1 MMSFTD
7 HNRSC
12 HADRSWLLK
21 ITIVPKKEQHE
32 MDKLQEYVKGELD
45 TLRAKGI
52 FNRPRVLE
60 TEQKATVI
68 IDGHEVITL
77 SSNNYL
83 GLTVHPRLRAAA
95 IKAIEKYGVGSGSVR
110 TIAGT
115 MTLHNELEEKLAR
128 FKHTEASLTL
138 QSGYAT
144 NLGVIS
150 AIMQEGDMI
159 ISDELNHASIID
171 GIRLCKSPR
180 KIYPHKDMIGL
191 RRVLEESRGASKV
204 MVVTDG
210 VFSMDGDIA
219 PLPEIVD
226 LAEEFGAFV
235 MVDDAHSSGVLGK
248 NGRGSV
254 NHFGLDGR
262 VALQIGTLSK
272 GIGALGGYVAC
283 SQDMR
288 DFLMQRSRP
297 VLFSTSHPPS
307 VVATCIAAL
316 EVLEEDNSLV
326 ERLWEN
332 THFFKRGL
340 EQLGFNTG
348 HSETPITP
356 VIVGEGALAMRFST
370 RLFEEGVF
378 AQGIVYPTVPADKC
392 RVRTIVTA
400 IHTREELSKALNIFE
415 RVGRELH
422 II

>member
-1 MMSFTD
+1 
-7 HNRSC
+7 
-12 HADRSWLLK
+12 
-21 ITIVPKKEQHE
+21 
-32 MDKLQEYVKGELD
+32 MDKLQAYLKNELD
-45 TLRAKGI
+45 ALRAKGV
-52 FNRPRVLE
+52 FHLPRVLE
-60 TEQKATVI
+60 TEQKATVV
-68 IDGHEVITL
+68 IDGHKVITL

-83 GLTVHPRLRAAA
+83 GLTVHPRLREAA
-95 IKAIEKYGVGSGSVR
+95 IKAIEQYGVGSGSVR

-115 MTLHNELEEKLAR
+115 MTLHNVLEEKLAK
-128 FKHTEASLTL
+128 FKHTEASLTI

-150 AIMQEGDMI
+150 AVMQEGDMI

-180 KIYPHKDMIGL
+180 KVFPHKDMAGL
-191 RRVLEESRGASKV
+191 RRVLEESKGANKV

-219 PLPEIVD
+219 PLPEIVA
-226 LAEEFGAFV
+226 LSEEYGAFV

-254 NHFGLDGR
+254 SHFGLDGR

-288 DFLMQRSRP
+288 DFLLQRARP

-316 EVLEEDNSLV
+316 DILEEDNSLV

-332 THFFKRGL
+332 TAFFKRGL

-348 HSETPITP
+348 KSETPITP
-356 VIVGEGALAMRFST
+356 VIVGEGALAMQFSQ
-370 RLFEEGVF
+370 RLFQEGVF
-378 AQGIVYPTVPADKC
+378 AQGIVFPTVPADKC

-400 IHTREELSKALNIFE
+400 IHTHEELAQALDIFE
-415 RVGRELH
+415 RVGKELH

>member
-1 MMSFTD
+1 
-7 HNRSC
+7 
-12 HADRSWLLK
+12 
-21 ITIVPKKEQHE
+21 
-32 MDKLQEYVKGELD
+32 MDKLQEYLKSELD
-45 TLRAKGI
+45 ALRAKGI

-60 TEQKATVI
+60 TEQKSTVI

-83 GLTVHPRLRAAA
+83 GLTVHPRLREAA

-115 MTLHNELEEKLAR
+115 MTLHNELEEKLAQ
-128 FKHTEASLTL
+128 FKHTEASLTF

-180 KIYPHKDMIGL
+180 KVYPHKDMAGL
-191 RRVLEESRGASKV
+191 RRVLEDSRSATKI

-219 PLPEIVD
+219 PLPQIVE
-226 LAEEFGAFV
+226 LAEQYGAFV

-254 NHFGLDGR
+254 SHFGLDGR

-288 DFLMQRSRP
+288 DFLLQRARP

-316 EVLEEDNSLV
+316 EILEEDNSLV

-332 THFFKRGL
+332 TSFFKRGL
-340 EQLGFNTG
+340 QQLGFNTG
-348 HSETPITP
+348 NSETPITP
-356 VIVGEGALAMRFST
+356 VIVGEGALAMRFSN

-378 AQGIVYPTVPADKC
+378 AQGIVFPTVPADKC

-400 IHTREELSKALNIFE
+400 IHTNDELSRALNIFE
-415 RVGRELH
+415 RVGKELK

>member
-1 MMSFTD
+1 
-7 HNRSC
+7 
-12 HADRSWLLK
+12 
-21 ITIVPKKEQHE
+21 
-32 MDKLQEYVKGELD
+32 MDKLQAYLKNELD
-45 TLRAKGI
+45 TLREKGI

-60 TEQKATVI
+60 TEQKATVT

-83 GLTVHPRLRAAA
+83 GLTVHPRLREAA

-150 AIMQEGDMI
+150 AIMQEDDMI

-171 GIRLCKSPR
+171 GIRLCRSPR
-180 KIYPHKDMIGL
+180 KIYPHKDMAGL
-191 RRVLEESRGASKV
+191 RRVLEESRGANKV
-204 MVVTDG
+204 MIVSDG

-219 PLPEIVD
+219 PLPKIVD

-254 NHFGLDGR
+254 SHFGLDGR

-288 DFLMQRSRP
+288 DFLLQRARP

-316 EVLEEDNSLV
+316 DILEEDDSLV

-332 THFFKRGL
+332 TAFFKRGL
-340 EQLGFNTG
+340 QQLGFKSGN
-348 HSETPITP
+348 SETPITP
-356 VIVGEGALAMRFST
+356 VIVGEGALAMRFSK

-378 AQGIVYPTVPADKC
+378 AQGIVFPTVPADKC

-400 IHTREELSKALNIFE
+400 IHTHEELSRALDIFE
-415 RVGRELH
+415 RVGKELQ

>member
-1 MMSFTD
+1 
-7 HNRSC
+7 
-12 HADRSWLLK
+12 
-21 ITIVPKKEQHE
+21 
-32 MDKLQEYVKGELD
+32 MDKLQEYVKSELD
-45 TLRAKGI
+45 ALRAKGI
-52 FNRPRVLE
+52 FNTPRVLE
-60 TEQKATVI
+60 TEQKSTVI

-83 GLTVHPRLRAAA
+83 GLTIHPRLREAA

-115 MTLHNELEEKLAR
+115 MTLHNELEEKLAH
-128 FKHTEASLTL
+128 FKHTEASLTF

-159 ISDELNHASIID
+159 VSDELNHASIID
-171 GIRLCKSPR
+171 GIRLCRSPR
-180 KIYPHKDMIGL
+180 KVYPHKDMAGL
-191 RRVLEESRGASKV
+191 RRVLEESRGANKI

-219 PLPEIVD
+219 PLPQIVE
-226 LAEEFGAFV
+226 LAEEYGAFV
-235 MVDDAHSSGVLGK
+235 MVDDAHSSGVLGQ

-254 NHFGLDGR
+254 SHFGLDGR

-288 DFLMQRSRP
+288 DFLLQRARP

-332 THFFKRGL
+332 TSFFKRGL
-340 EQLGFNTG
+340 QQLGFNTG
-348 HSETPITP
+348 NSETPITP
-356 VIVGEGALAMRFST
+356 VIVGEGALAMRFSN

-378 AQGIVYPTVPADKC
+378 AQGIVFPTVPADKC

-400 IHTREELSKALNIFE
+400 IHTNDELSRALDIFK
-415 RVGRELH
+415 RVGKELK

>member
-1 MMSFTD
+1 
-7 HNRSC
+7 
-12 HADRSWLLK
+12 
-21 ITIVPKKEQHE
+21 
-32 MDKLQEYVKGELD
+32 MDKLQAYLKNELD
-45 TLRAKGI
+45 GLRSQGI

-60 TEQKATVI
+60 TEQKATVT

-83 GLTVHPRLRAAA
+83 GLTVHPRLREAA

-150 AIMQEGDMI
+150 AIMQEEDMI

-180 KIYPHKDMIGL
+180 KIYHHKDMGSL
-191 RRVLEESRGASKV
+191 RRVLEESKGADKV

-219 PLPEIVD
+219 PLPEIVN

-283 SQDMR
+283 NQDMR
-288 DFLMQRSRP
+288 DFLLQRARP

-316 EVLEEDNSLV
+316 EILEEDNSLV

-332 THFFKRGL
+332 TSFFQGGL
-340 EQLGFNTG
+340 QQLGFNTG
-348 HSETPITP
+348 KSETPITP
-356 VIVGEGALAMRFST
+356 VIVGEGALAMRFSK
-370 RLFEEGVF
+370 RLFDEGVF
-378 AQGIVYPTVPADKC
+378 AQGIVFPTVPVDKC
-392 RVRTIVTA
+392 RVRTIVSA
-400 IHTREELSKALNIFE
+400 IHTKEELSKALDIFE
-415 RVGRELH
+415 RVGKELK

>member
-1 MMSFTD
+1 
-7 HNRSC
+7 
-12 HADRSWLLK
+12 
-21 ITIVPKKEQHE
+21 
-32 MDKLQEYVKGELD
+32 MDKLQAYLKNELD
-45 TLRAKGI
+45 TLREKGI

-60 TEQKATVI
+60 TEQKATVT

-83 GLTVHPRLRAAA
+83 GLTVHPRLREAA

-115 MTLHNELEEKLAR
+115 MTLHNELEAKLAR
-128 FKHTEASLTL
+128 FKHTEASLTM

-180 KIYPHKDMIGL
+180 KIYPHKNMTGL
-191 RRVLEESRGASKV
+191 RRVLEESRGANKV

-219 PLPEIVD
+219 PLAEIVD

-235 MVDDAHSSGVLGK
+235 MVDDAHASGVLGN
-248 NGRGSV
+248 NGRGTV

-262 VALQIGTLSK
+262 IALQIGTLSK

-283 SQDMR
+283 SQDVR
-288 DFLMQRSRP
+288 DFLLQRARP

-316 EVLEEDNSLV
+316 DLLESDNSLV
-326 ERLWEN
+326 ELLWEN
-332 THFFKRGL
+332 THFFKHGL

-356 VIVGEGALAMRFST
+356 VIVGEGALAMKFSN

-378 AQGIVYPTVPADKC
+378 AQGIVFPTVPVDKC

-400 IHTREELSKALNIFE
+400 LHTREELSKALNIFE
-415 RVGRELH
+415 KVGKELN

>member
-1 MMSFTD
+1 
-7 HNRSC
+7 
-12 HADRSWLLK
+12 
-21 ITIVPKKEQHE
+21 
-32 MDKLQEYVKGELD
+32 MDKLQAYLKSELD
-45 TLRAKGI
+45 DLRSQGI
-52 FNRPRVLE
+52 FNKPRVLE
-60 TEQKATVI
+60 TEQRATVT

-83 GLTVHPRLRAAA
+83 GLTVHPRLREAA

-150 AIMQEGDMI
+150 AIMQEDDLI

-180 KIYPHKDMIGL
+180 KIYPHKDMDGL

-219 PLPEIVD
+219 PLPEIVN

-288 DFLMQRSRP
+288 DFLLQRARP

-316 EVLEEDNSLV
+316 EILEEDNSLV

-332 THFFKRGL
+332 TALFKRGL
-340 EQLGFNTG
+340 QQLGFNTG
-348 HSETPITP
+348 NSETPITP
-356 VIVGEGALAMRFST
+356 VIVGEGALAMRFSK

-378 AQGIVYPTVPADKC
+378 AQGIVFPTVPVDKC
-392 RVRTIVTA
+392 RVRTIVSA
-400 IHTREELSKALNIFE
+400 IHTNKELSKALGIFE
-415 RVGRELH
+415 RVGKELK

>member
-1 MMSFTD
+1 
-7 HNRSC
+7 
-12 HADRSWLLK
+12 
-21 ITIVPKKEQHE
+21 
-32 MDKLQEYVKGELD
+32 MDKLQEYLKSELD
-45 TLRAKGI
+45 ALRAKGI

-83 GLTVHPRLRAAA
+83 GLTIHPRLREAA

-128 FKHTEASLTL
+128 FKHTEASLTM

-150 AIMQEGDMI
+150 ALMQEGDMI

-180 KIYPHKDMIGL
+180 KVYPHKDMAGL
-191 RRVLEESRGASKV
+191 RCVLEESRDANKV
-204 MVVTDG
+204 MVVSDG

-219 PLPEIVD
+219 PLPEIVN
-226 LAEEFGAFV
+226 LAEEYGAFV
-235 MVDDAHSSGVLGK
+235 MVDDAHASGVLGK

-254 NHFGLDGR
+254 SHFGLDGR

-283 SQDMR
+283 SQDTR
-288 DFLMQRSRP
+288 DFLLQRARP

-340 EQLGFNTG
+340 EHLGFDTG

-356 VIVGEGALAMRFST
+356 VIVGEGALAMHFST

-400 IHTREELSKALNIFE
+400 IHTREELSKALDIFE
-415 RVGRELH
+415 RVGKELH

>member
-1 MMSFTD
+1 
-7 HNRSC
+7 
-12 HADRSWLLK
+12 
-21 ITIVPKKEQHE
+21 
-32 MDKLQEYVKGELD
+32 MDKLQAYLKNELD
-45 TLRAKGI
+45 ALRAKGV
-52 FNRPRVLE
+52 FHLPRVLE

-83 GLTVHPRLRAAA
+83 GLTVHPRLREAA
-95 IKAIEKYGVGSGSVR
+95 IKAIEQYGVGSGSVR

-115 MTLHNELEEKLAR
+115 MTLHIVLEEKLAK
-128 FKHTEASLTL
+128 FKHTEASLTI

-150 AIMQEGDMI
+150 AVMQEGDMI

-180 KIYPHKDMIGL
+180 KVFPHKDMVGL
-191 RRVLEESRGASKV
+191 RRVLEESKGANKV
-204 MVVTDG
+204 MIVTDG

-219 PLPEIVD
+219 PLPEIVA
-226 LAEEFGAFV
+226 LAEEYGAFV

-254 NHFGLDGR
+254 SHFGLDGR

-288 DFLMQRSRP
+288 DFLLQRARP

-316 EVLEEDNSLV
+316 DILEEDNSLV
-326 ERLWEN
+326 ERLWKN
-332 THFFKRGL
+332 TAFFKRGL

-348 HSETPITP
+348 KSETPITP
-356 VIVGEGALAMRFST
+356 VIVGEGALTMRFSQ
-370 RLFEEGVF
+370 RLFQEGVF
-378 AQGIVYPTVPADKC
+378 AQGIVFPTVPADKC

-400 IHTREELSKALNIFE
+400 IHTREELAKALDIFE
-415 RVGRELH
+415 RVGKELS

>member
-1 MMSFTD
+1 
-7 HNRSC
+7 
-12 HADRSWLLK
+12 
-21 ITIVPKKEQHE
+21 
-32 MDKLQEYVKGELD
+32 MDKLQQFAAGELD
-45 TLRAKGI
+45 TLRQKGT
-52 FNRPRVLE
+52 FYRPRVLE

-68 IDGHEVITL
+68 VDGHEVITL

-83 GLTVHPRLRAAA
+83 GLTVHPQLREAA

-115 MTLHNELEEKLAR
+115 MSLHVELEEKLAR
-128 FKHTEASLTL
+128 FKHTEASLTF

-150 AIMQEGDMI
+150 ALMLPEDII

-171 GIRLCKSPR
+171 GIRLNRTPR
-180 KIYPHKDMIGL
+180 KVYPHRDMAGL
-191 RRVLEESRGASKV
+191 RRVLEESRGAGKV

-219 PLPEIVD
+219 PLPEIVS

-254 NHFGLDGR
+254 SHFGLDGR
-262 VALQIGTLSK
+262 VALQVGTLSK

-283 SQDMR
+283 SQDVK
-288 DFLMQRSRP
+288 DLLMIRSRP

-307 VVATCIAAL
+307 VVATCIAAIDLL
-316 EVLEEDNSLV
+316 ESDNSLV

-332 THFFKRGL
+332 AHFFKRGL
-340 EQLGFNTG
+340 LQLGFNTG

-356 VIVGEGALAMRFST
+356 VIVGDGALAMKFST

-378 AQGIVYPTVPADKC
+378 AQGIVFPTVPADKC

-400 IHTREELSKALNIFE
+400 LHTREELTKALNVFE
-415 RVGRELH
+415 KVGKELN

>member
-1 MMSFTD
+1 
-7 HNRSC
+7 
-12 HADRSWLLK
+12 
-21 ITIVPKKEQHE
+21 
-32 MDKLQEYVKGELD
+32 MDKLQQFLTGELD
-45 TLRAKGI
+45 ALREKGV
-52 FNRPRVLE
+52 FSRPRELQ
-60 TEQKATVI
+60 TEQKASVI
-68 IDGHEVITL
+68 IDGRPVISL

-83 GLTVHPRLRAAA
+83 GLNTHPRLREAA
-95 IKAIEKYGVGSGSVR
+95 IKAIEQYGVGSGSVR

-115 MTLHNELEEKLAR
+115 MTLHNVLEEKLAR
-128 FKHTEASLTL
+128 FKHTEASLTI

-144 NLGVIS
+144 NLGVIN
-150 AIMQEGDMI
+150 ALMLEGDVI

-171 GIRLCKSPR
+171 GTRLSKASR
-180 KIYPHKDMIGL
+180 KIFPHKDMAGL
-191 RRVLEESRGASKV
+191 RKVLEETKGANKV

-226 LAEEFGAFV
+226 LAEEYGAFV
-235 MVDDAHSSGVLGK
+235 MVDDAHASGVLGK

-254 NHFGLDGR
+254 SHFGLDGR

-283 SQDMR
+283 SQDMK
-288 DFLMQRSRP
+288 DYLMLRARP

-307 VVATCIAAL
+307 VVATCIAAIEL
-316 EVLEEDNSLV
+316 LEEDTSLID
-326 ERLWEN
+326 RLWEN
-332 THFFKRGL
+332 TRFFKSGL

-348 HSETPITP
+348 KSETPITP
-356 VIVGEGALAMRFST
+356 VIVGEGALAMRLSS

-400 IHTREELSKALNIFE
+400 IHTRDELSRALDAFE
-415 RVGRELH
+415 KVGRELN
-422 II
+422 IIS